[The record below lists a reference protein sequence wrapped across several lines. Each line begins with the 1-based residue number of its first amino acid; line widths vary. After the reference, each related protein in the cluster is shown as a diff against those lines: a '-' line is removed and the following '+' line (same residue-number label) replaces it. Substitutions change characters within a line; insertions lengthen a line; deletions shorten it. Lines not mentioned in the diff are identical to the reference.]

1 MKVLIVDDEKGIR
14 TSLKF
19 FLKGEGFEIEI
30 AETGEE
36 ALEKYEKF
44 SPDVTVLDINLPG
57 IDGLNVLREI
67 KKRNKKAI
75 VIMITYRSEVKLAVK
90 AMKLGAYD
98 YFMKPFNIIDIKN
111 SVLEITEYLVAKKTV
126 STIEED
132 KTFIG
137 ESKEIL
143 SLKEKIKK
151 LLNIKMDT
159 NILITGS
166 SGTGKEVLGK
176 YIHNV
181 KNGNKKPFVA
191 INCAAIPK
199 SLQESE
205 FFGYEKG
212 AFTEAKVRKIGLIE
226 KSNGGTLFLD
236 EVADM
241 DIELQAKML
250 RVLQEKKF
258 RRVGGL
264 EEIPFSATVISATNK
279 NLQEEIKAGNFR
291 QDLYY
296 RINVVP
302 LKLPDLSERKT
313 DIPLLIDFFIG
324 KYNEILGKNINK
336 IDEEALN
343 ILKNYKWNGNIREL
357 KNTIERIMI
366 FQEDEIITKENLPE
380 EIVEP
385 NQDIFFEGGEYIDKE
400 MLDITQA
407 NLIKKALEEN
417 NWNITHTADALGIS
431 RLTLRKRIQKFE
443 IEK

>member
-1 MKVLIVDDEKGIR
+1 MKILVIDDERGIR

-19 FLKGEGFEIEI
+19 FLKGEGFDIET
-30 AETGEE
+30 AKTGEE
-36 ALEKYEKF
+36 GFEKYEKF
-44 SPDVTVLDINLPG
+44 EPDVTILDINLPG
-57 IDGLNVLREI
+57 MDGLEVLSSI
-67 KKRNKKAI
+67 KRKNKKTV
-75 VIMITYRSEVKLAVK
+75 VIMITYRSEVKLAVQ

-98 YFMKPFNIIDIKN
+98 YFMKPFNIIDIKS
-111 SVLEITEYLVAKKTV
+111 SVLEIIDYISAKRNAEKV
-126 STIEED
+126 D
-132 KTFIG
+132 KDITFIG
-137 ESKEIL
+137 ENKSIL
-143 SLKEKIKK
+143 ELKEKIQK

-159 NILITGS
+159 NILITGN

-176 YIHNV
+176 YIHQV
-181 KNGNKKPFVA
+181 KNGDKKPFVA

-212 AFTEAKVRKIGLIE
+212 AFTEAKTRKIGLIE

-279 NLQEEIKAGNFR
+279 NLRKEIEQGNFR

-302 LKLPDLSERKT
+302 LKLPNLAERRD
-313 DIPLLIDFFIG
+313 DIPLLTNFFIQ
-324 KYNEILGKNINK
+324 KYNESLDKNIVGL
-336 IDEEALN
+336 DEEAMN
-343 ILKNYKWNGNIREL
+343 AMTNYSWGGNIREL
-357 KNTIERIMI
+357 KNVIERIMI
-366 FQEDEIITKENLPE
+366 FQDEEIITKDNLPE
-380 EIVEP
+380 EITESMQ
-385 NQDIFFEGGEYIDKE
+385 NNLFHEGEYIDKD
-400 MLDITQA
+400 MLNITQA
-407 NLIKKALEEN
+407 NIIKKALEEN
-417 NWNITHTADALGIS
+417 NWNITHTADILGIS
-431 RLTLRKRIQKFE
+431 RLTLRKRMQKFS

>member
-1 MKVLIVDDEKGIR
+1 MKILIIDDEKGIR

-19 FLKGEGFEIEI
+19 FLKGEGFEIET

-36 ALEKYEKF
+36 GIEKYQKF
-44 SPDVTVLDINLPG
+44 EPDITILDINLPG
-57 IDGLNVLREI
+57 IDGLDVLSEI
-67 KKRNKKAI
+67 KRKNKKAL
-75 VIMITYRSEVKLAVK
+75 VIMITYRSEVKLAVH

-111 SVLEITEYLVAKKTV
+111 SVVEIISYLSAKKNTEAV
-126 STIEED
+126 DRDT
-132 KTFIG
+132 TFIG
-137 ESKEIL
+137 ESKPIL
-143 SLKEKIKK
+143 ELKEKIQK
-151 LLNIKMDT
+151 LINIKMDT
-159 NILITGS
+159 TILITGS

-176 YIHNV
+176 YIHQI
-181 KNGNKKPFVA
+181 KNGDNRPFVA

-212 AFTEAKVRKIGLIE
+212 AFTEAKARKIGLIE

-279 NLQEEIKAGNFR
+279 DLKKEIVEGNFR

-302 LKLPDLSERKT
+302 LKLPDLAKRKD
-313 DIPLLIDFFIG
+313 DIPLLVEFFVK
-324 KYNEILGKNINK
+324 KYNESLDKNIKGFSQDAMNAMMHYSW
-336 IDEEALN
+336 D
-343 ILKNYKWNGNIREL
+343 GNIREL
-357 KNTIERIMI
+357 KNMIERIMI
-366 FQEDEIITKENLPE
+366 FQDDEYIRKENLPE
-380 EIVEP
+380 EIFHSSI
-385 NQDIFFEGGEYIDKE
+385 NDIFFEGEYIDKD
-400 MLDITQA
+400 MLNMTQA
-407 NLIKKALEEN
+407 NIIKKALEEN
-417 NWNITHTADALGIS
+417 NWNITHTADVLGIS
-431 RLTLRKRIQKFE
+431 RLTLRKRMQKFA